1 MARCGTRTLTTG
13 SRSFPF
19 APVALGTLATLLLTG
34 CTAVGFGVGA
44 LSDMSSGKQTVGGL
58 ANVRTGTSVTMWL
71 RDGRKLHGQFLG
83 CRDSLS
89 ATPLPVPTDTEMGTF
104 VPFRAVVVLGTRSGP
119 EQIPMDL
126 VERISVPVH
135 RGKLI
140 GTVVGILGDAL
151 VIFVAWMVAGSGG
164 TATY

>member
-1 MARCGTRTLTTG
+1 MPGR
-13 SRSFPF
+13 RSFSF
-19 APVALGTLATLLLTG
+19 APVALGALASLLLAG

-44 LSDMSSGKQTVGGL
+44 LADMSSGKQTVGGL
-58 ANVRTGTSVTMWL
+58 ADVRTGTSVTMWL

-89 ATPLPVPTDTEMGTF
+89 AKPLPAPTEAELGIR

-119 EQIPMDL
+119 EQIPFDL

-135 RGKLI
+135 RGKWI
-140 GTVVGILGDAL
+140 GTVVGILGDAF
-151 VIFVAWMVAGSGG
+151 VVFVAWMASGG
-164 TATY
+164 AQY